1 MKFCL
6 MLNYNISTN
15 NRDTTFNVHT
25 AIYKEFL
32 I

>member
-1 MKFCL
+1 MMFCL

-15 NRDTTFNVHT
+15 NPDTTFNLHI